1 MDLNEVLDYAQWA
14 KDIILINS
22 KSPQAS
28 HRQVDRG
35 QVYWCKLG
43 MGVGSEERK
52 TRPCVV
58 IQNNGANRNSPIVI
72 VAPITHSKAG
82 LDTVVQIES
91 YADDHGDIILDGYA
105 IFGNI
110 ICISKARL
118 GNFIMKLSKEDMIK
132 IDRAISL
139 SLYIFHHYEKMERK
153 LKDTEN
159 YVKKLKENIFRKDNL
174 IESLKREIEKLKRNR
189 QIT

>member
-28 HRQVDRG
+28 LRQVDRG

-58 IQNNGANRNSPIVI
+58 IQNNGANRNSPNVI

-105 IFGNI
+105 ILGNI

-118 GNFIMKLSKEDMIK
+118 GNFITKLSKEDMIK

-159 YVKKLKENIFRKDNL
+159 YVEKLKENIFRKDNL
-174 IESLKREIEKLKRNR
+174 IESLKREIEKLKKE
-189 QIT
+189 

>member
-1 MDLNEVLDYAQWA
+1 
-14 KDIILINS
+14 
-22 KSPQAS
+22 
-28 HRQVDRG
+28 
-35 QVYWCKLG
+35 
-43 MGVGSEERK
+43 
-52 TRPCVV
+52 
-58 IQNNGANRNSPIVI
+58 
-72 VAPITHSKAG
+72 
-82 LDTVVQIES
+82 
-91 YADDHGDIILDGYA
+91 
-105 IFGNI
+105 
-110 ICISKARL
+110 
-118 GNFIMKLSKEDMIK
+118 MKLSKEDMIK